1 MMLGAAAEA
10 VSRENANAN
19 VKVREND
26 FMAEMAK
33 VVSRLAVVENANQV
47 DAGASLR

>member
-1 MMLGAAAEA
+1 
-10 VSRENANAN
+10 
-19 VKVREND
+19 
-26 FMAEMAK
+26 MAEMAK